1 MYNSKRMF
9 WYGFLVVAGISILVM
24 SCFDLLDNFWSG
36 FGGGIAAVGIIRL
49 IYGIKYRKNEA
60 YAKAVDVSINDERN
74 IYVVRKAKSA
84 AFYITVI
91 ALAIIGFILKII
103 GFDVYSQAACFA
115 LCGMLI
121 IYWVSYLII
130 NKLS

>member
-24 SCFDLLDNFWSG
+24 SCFGLLDAFWSG

-49 IYGIKYRKNEA
+49 IYGVKYRKNEA
-60 YAKAVDVSINDERN
+60 YAKAVDVSQNDERN
-74 IYVVRKAKSA
+74 IYIVRKAAAA
-84 AFYITVI
+84 AFYITII
-91 ALAIIGFILKII
+91 ALAIIGLVLRII

-115 LCGMLI
+115 ICGMLV

-130 NKLS
+130 NKIY